1 MQSQWLSLAWLM
13 ACSLRVLAQPMQQ
26 LPQGGVPA
34 VKPKGLLTVRSL
46 RLGNNQMEGSKIYL
60 GQPNSGY
67 SVGTDAAGNFA
78 VKQASA
84 AQPLISFDPTNT
96 LRLASGRLEAMSV
109 NAAGGVAVRGV
120 QQWALVHSEDFGV
133 VGAPGWSRRVV
144 SQCAGI
150 HMLGGYCKFSS
161 GEVNKTFSA
170 LPPHSML
177 RVVANFHFIDRWIGE
192 SGYMKMNIGQDNSQ
206 VVMWSESHAQQES
219 KNGLSLCGQAAVPE
233 GKFTTAIDIT
243 VPHHLESVQLAF
255 GSTMDDADPCDESW
269 GVSGIEVYVRG

>member
-1 MQSQWLSLAWLM
+1 MQSQWLSIWLM
-13 ACSLRVLAQPMQQ
+13 ACSLRVFAQPMQQ
-26 LPQGGVPA
+26 LPQGGVPV

-46 RLGNNQMEGSKIYL
+46 RIANNAAEGSKIYL
-60 GQPNSGY
+60 GQPSSGY
-67 SVGTDAAGNFA
+67 SVGTDTAGNFA
-78 VKQASA
+78 VQQASA
-84 AQPLISFDPTNT
+84 AQPLISLDQTNT
-96 LRLASGRLEAMSV
+96 LRLASGRLEAISV

-120 QQWALVHSEDFGV
+120 QQWSLVHSEDFSA
-133 VGAPGWSRRVV
+133 VGAGWSRPVV

-170 LPPHSML
+170 LPPHSMV

-192 SGYMKMNIGQDNSQ
+192 SGYMKLNIGQDNCP
-206 VVMWSESHAQQES
+206 VVVWSEQHAQQES
-219 KNGLSLCGQAAVPE
+219 KNGLSLCGQSAVPE
-233 GKFTTAIDIT
+233 GKFASSIDIT

-255 GSTMDDADPCDESW
+255 GSTMDAADPCDESW